1 MRRGLKFKSDQETRV
16 VNNQAAEMQGRTP
29 EVRKRKFVLTLRLR
43 LYVAFLLVL
52 LIPSVFIG
60 WMTYSTSRDTV
71 ANQIREDAAEAV
83 STANMMIESSVSSK
97 WHNVGYLSEQF
108 DGSMIDGNHSPLIEP
123 RLVEY
128 VQLHPDVIDTFIG
141 TPEGLMIRGVPKED
155 ENGFDP
161 RTREWYKLAM
171 EQPGKTVIA
180 PVNINS
186 SGIPVVVMAKTLP
199 DGSGVLGMS
208 LNLERVQEQALIK
221 VGKQGY
227 ILILDGTQK
236 VVVHPTI
243 ESGETVDAD
252 YLLKMYD
259 APGGYYAYSNEG
271 QNMSLDYVTNETT
284 GWKIAGT
291 MSSSEIDDTVAG
303 IRNTTLIVILVSLV
317 VVVAMI
323 TIIVRA
329 ILVPIRRLQVS
340 AERISQG
347 DLGGKIETGPADEI
361 GMLARYFQQMVENLR
376 TMIQGVGETTN
387 RVNAAAEELAAGA
400 EQTTQSIEH
409 VTVAIQ
415 ELAEGSE
422 RQIERMGNS
431 SDRMNEVSSNVGS
444 VTGQIRDMSDRL
456 RSTSASAQEGSGSVL
471 QAVELMHGMQHTV
484 NDLGQVIESLTLRS
498 AEIGGIVE
506 DISGIAKQTN
516 LLSLNASIEAS
527 RAGEHGKGFAVV
539 ANEVR
544 KLAEDS
550 AGSAARIGRRIAA
563 IQSDMDKAQRAMRDT
578 QERMT
583 EGVSAVQNSGESF
596 NLIQADII
604 AASTSAEVI
613 REAAQEMEKSTSEV
627 VQSIREILNLSSES
641 SANTQSI
648 SAAAE
653 EQLASMEEVSSAA
666 TDLSSM
672 AEELQGMVG
681 RFRV

>member
-1 MRRGLKFKSDQETRV
+1 MRRGFKLKSDKKTKV
-16 VNNQAAEMQGRTP
+16 VSDQAVGVVQGHTP
-29 EVRKRKFVLTLRLR
+29 EVRKHKFVLTLRLR

-52 LIPSVFIG
+52 LIPSIFIG
-60 WMTYSTSRDTV
+60 WMTYSTSRGTV
-71 ANQIREDAAEAV
+71 ANQIREDAAKAV
-83 STANMMIESSVSSK
+83 SIANKMVETSVSSK
-97 WHNVGYLSEQF
+97 WHNVEYLSGQF
-108 DGSMIDGNHSPLIEP
+108 NGSMIEGNHSPLIEP

-128 VQLHPDVIDTFIG
+128 VKLNPDVLDIFIG
-141 TPEGLMIRGVPKED
+141 TPDGLMIRGVPKD
-155 ENGFDP
+155 VQGYDP
-161 RTREWYKLAM
+161 RSRDWYKMAM
-171 EQPGKTVIA
+171 EQPGKTV
-180 PVNINS
+180 VTSVVLNS
-186 SGIPVVVMAKTLP
+186 SGTPVVNMAKTLP

-208 LNLERVQEQALIK
+208 LNLERIQELASIK
-221 VGKQGY
+221 VGKEGY
-227 ILILDGTQK
+227 ILILDSTQK
-236 VVVHPTI
+236 MVVHPAI
-243 ESGETVDAD
+243 ESGTTVDSVD
-252 YLLKMYD
+252 LLKMYD

-271 QNMSLDYVTNETT
+271 KDMTLDYVTNETT

-291 MSSSEIDDTVAG
+291 MSNSEIDDTVEG

-347 DLGGKIETGPADEI
+347 DLSGKIETGPADEI

-376 TMIQGVGETTN
+376 TMIQGVGATTD
-387 RVNAAAEELAAGA
+387 RVNASAEELAAGA

-409 VTVAIQ
+409 VTVAMQ

-431 SDRMNEVSSNVGS
+431 SDRMNEVSSNVS
-444 VTGQIRDMSDRL
+444 NVTGQIRDMSDRL
-456 RSTSASAQEGSGSVL
+456 RSTSTSAEEGSGSVL
-471 QAVELMHGMQHTV
+471 QAVELMQGMQRTV

-498 AEIGGIVE
+498 AEIGDIVE

-596 NLIQADII
+596 NLIQADIA
-604 AASTSAEVI
+604 AASTSAEAI
-613 REAAQEMEKSTSEV
+613 REAAQEMEKSTAEV
-627 VQSIREILNLSSES
+627 VQSIREILNLSSEA